1 MVTMGYFIYFCG
13 VKSHER
19 YEAAASKQRFLY
31 PSIVVINITAKECG
45 RSNPHKVSARVN
57 LTAPFAVSFLSN

>member
-1 MVTMGYFIYFCG
+1 MATIKYIFYFCG
-13 VKSHER
+13 VKSFGR
-19 YEAAASKQRFLY
+19 YEAAAKKQRFLY

-57 LTAPFAVSFLSN
+57 LTAPSAVSFMSN